1 MLHYIYYLHKK
12 GRVRVKRWI
21 FLIGLILILA
31 ACNSSPSPDNNSEEN
46 DQEQNDVENENSDDT
61 AYDIDDEDGDVD
73 EEEAEPSDNED
84 GDANQESNEVGTDDG
99 ADKKSS
105 ENKGNEK
112 SKEEQLIDVTYDIFA
127 AQRNLDYDYLES
139 ILSEGT
145 TLDRDK
151 NIFNF
156 NNVKY
161 PHEQE
166 LLDEVEEE
174 HLEYRYIHEESNDS
188 IIVGFAAID
197 YDTESSFTIDFQYIK
212 ENSQWKMND
221 MDLNK

>member
-1 MLHYIYYLHKK
+1 MLHYIYYLQKK
-12 GRVRVKRWI
+12 GRVRVKKWI

-46 DQEQNDVENENSDDT
+46 DQEQNDVENENSDDS
-61 AYDIDDEDGDVD
+61 ASDIDDEDGDVD

-99 ADKKSS
+99 TDKKSS

-112 SKEEQLIDVTYDIFA
+112 STEEQLIDVTYDIFA

-174 HLEYRYIHEESNDS
+174 HLEYRFIHEESNDS

-197 YDTESSFTIDFQYIK
+197 YETESSFTIDFQYIK
-212 ENSQWKMND
+212 ENGQWKMND